1 MTTDNANRT
10 RVPARPVRRPV
21 PRDSMISAAALALF
35 ALFTL
40 PGPAFAQT
48 AQPALTPEQKAK
60 IEAAKKK
67 AATQAPAAAKPQPAP
82 AKTIV
87 KTPPQAPPPA
97 AARTAAP
104 PRYVPKPKAPPTAVA
119 PPPAAKP
126 AIVKTPI
133 VKPVVKP
140 VVVKSPVAPPPSTA
154 KQVAP
159 AKTYVPVPKSNTTAV
174 PATTTATPPPNAR
187 VPDDRRVKRYE
198 PRPAGG
204 TGKPP
209 AVVTQPGVPAAKQPP
224 PRTTYQ
230 PDPNRRANPQPIAT
244 PGSAAQTMPRVV
256 PPAPANLEAL
266 KAQRQ
271 EIVTKR
277 TNAKVIKEPDNR
289 MIVKRDNRAMIM
301 KDESQRLQRVAPGA
315 KVEAQKDGTNVTVI
329 ERPNNVTIYNI
340 TDNNGQLVR
349 RYRRDAD
356 GREHDI
362 IDNRRKKNRWRR
374 NLAIGLGVGA
384 GVVAGA
390 AILNAM
396 VDVPPPRVDVPR
408 RKYVVDYDDAGE
420 EEVYE
425 AFSAPPV
432 DRIERRYTL
441 DEVRATPRLRERMRR
456 VDLNDITFDTGSWEV
471 AEGQYHKLERA
482 ARALLRVIERNP
494 NEVFM
499 IEGYT
504 DAVGSEDD
512 NLSLSDRRAESVAV
526 ILTEQFGVPPE
537 NITTQGYGEQ
547 YLKIETDG
555 PERANRRVAVRRITP
570 LISQEG
576 SPQDDGPPP
585 PPN

>member
-1 MTTDNANRT
+1 MTKTNHFET
-10 RVPARPVRRPV
+10 SQGLIVARRRA
-21 PRDSMISAAALALF
+21 PRDSMISAAAMMLCALLAVPGA
-35 ALFTL
+35 AL
-40 PGPAFAQT
+40 AQT
-48 AQPALTPEQKAK
+48 AQPALTAEQKAK
-60 IEAAKKK
+60 LEAAKKK
-67 AATQAPAAAKPQPAP
+67 AATTAPAATTAKPQPVKPP
-82 AKTIV
+82 ANAVV
-87 KTPPQAPPPA
+87 KTPPPA
-97 AARTAAP
+97 AAKTAA
-104 PRYVPKPKAPPTAVA
+104 PRYVPKPKT
-119 PPPAAKP
+119 PPAATAVQPIAKP
-126 AIVKTPI
+126 APVAVPN
-133 VKPVVKP
+133 VKPAVGKP
-140 VVVKSPVAPPPSTA
+140 VAVTPPSAATKA
-154 KQVAP
+154 AP
-159 AKTYVPVPKSNTTAV
+159 NVYVPKR
-174 PATTTATPPPNAR
+174 ATTTTPPAADTRTPQDRRYKPIERRPAGTPGTTPAIATPP
-187 VPDDRRVKRYE
+187 
-198 PRPAGG
+198 
-204 TGKPP
+204 
-209 AVVTQPGVPAAKQPP
+209 AANGAKTP

-244 PGSAAQTMPRVV
+244 PGSAAAMPRPVS
-256 PPAPANLEAL
+256 PMPANLEAL
-266 KAQRQ
+266 KSQR
-271 EIVTKR
+271 EKIVSKR
-277 TNAKVIKEPDNR
+277 GNAVVIKEPDNR
-289 MIVKRDNRAMIM
+289 MIVKRNNRAVIL
-301 KDESQRLQRVAPGA
+301 KDDSQRFQKVAPGA
-315 KVEAQKDGTNVTVI
+315 KVETQKDGTNVTVI

-408 RKYVVDYDDAGE
+408 RKYVVDYDEAGE
-420 EEVYE
+420 EDVYE

-471 AEGQYHKLERA
+471 VESQYHKLERA
-482 ARALLRVIERNP
+482 ARALTRVIERNP

-547 YLKIETDG
+547 YLKIETYG

-576 SPQDDGPPP
+576 MPQDGPPP
-585 PPN
+585 PN